1 MDVYPMPSE
10 EQMRIDALACGTVL
24 ATLLTGA
31 VSVIVLL
38 I

>member
-1 MDVYPMPSE
+1 MNAYPSSAE

-31 VSVIVLL
+31 FCVIVLL
-38 I
+38 M

>member
-1 MDVYPMPSE
+1 MNVYPTTSD

-38 I
+38 M

>member
-1 MDVYPMPSE
+1 MNAYPTNAD

-31 VSVIVLL
+31 VSVLVLL
-38 I
+38 M